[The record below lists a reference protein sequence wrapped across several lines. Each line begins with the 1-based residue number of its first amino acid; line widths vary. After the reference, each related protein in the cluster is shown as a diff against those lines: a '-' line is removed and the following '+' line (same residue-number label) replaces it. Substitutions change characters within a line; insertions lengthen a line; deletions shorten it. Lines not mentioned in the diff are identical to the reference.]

1 MTGDEREKAVLAACM
16 AATFKPDYMTND
28 KLEAATKG
36 HGSLVIPVYCAANS
50 LAEDVFC
57 AIGAPEM
64 SLMSSRM
71 TMVDAAAAS
80 LPLDMVIEK
89 AVRQAMLAGAAP
101 ENAALIV
108 AGPRVLHGQA
118 VPGPASRSGTG
129 SSARSPACT
138 PEPAGRARSR

>member
-1 MTGDEREKAVLAACM
+1 M

-36 HGSLVIPVYCAANS
+36 HGSLVIPVYGAANS

-57 AIGAPEM
+57 AIGSPEM

-89 AVRQAMLAGAAP
+89 AVRQAALAGAAP

-108 AGPRVLHGQA
+108 AALAYFRAAAPA
-118 VPGPASRSGTG
+118 PASRSGTG
-129 SSARSPACT
+129 SSVRSPACM
-138 PEPAGRARSR
+138 PGPAGRARSR